1 MVETLADHLILAVQ
15 GLKKYFPITKG
26 FLGRPV
32 GYVRAVDDVDLTLA
46 SGETLGLV
54 GESGCGKTTT
64 SRLILR
70 ALEPTEGSILF
81 RSHLGVKEL
90 AAMTSQE
97 LKPIRQ
103 DMQMIFQDPYSSLNP
118 RMPILKL
125 VSEPLRNHGYRRAE
139 REQRVAELLELV
151 GLEAGHM
158 HRYPHA
164 FSGGQRQR
172 IGVARALALNP
183 SLVVADEPVSA
194 LDVSVQAQIMNLL
207 QELQEKLELSYLFV
221 AHDLGVIRHICTRVA
236 VMYAGRIVE
245 TANTDD
251 LFAQPLHPYTSA
263 LLAAI
268 PDADPV
274 RPWGYE
280 TIAGEVGVPTSDT
293 DACLFAPRC
302 RYAKER
308 CRQESPQLTA
318 IADSSHRAACHFAG
332 ELSLQGVG
340 D

>member
-1 MVETLADHLILAVQ
+1 METLAEHLILAVR

-26 FLGRPV
+26 FLNRTV
-32 GYVRAVDDVDLTLA
+32 GHVRAVDDVDLSLV

-81 RSHLGVKEL
+81 RSQLGVKEL
-90 AAMTSQE
+90 ATMTSHE
-97 LKPIRQ
+97 LKPIRR
-103 DMQMIFQDPYSSLNP
+103 DMQMIFQDPFSSLNP

-125 VSEPLRNHGYRRAE
+125 VSAPLRNHGYRRTE

-172 IGVARALALNP
+172 IGIARALALNP

-221 AHDLGVIRHICTRVA
+221 AHDLGVIRHICSRVA

-245 TANTDD
+245 AADTDD

-280 TIAGEVGVPTSDT
+280 TITGEVGVPTSDT

-302 RYAKER
+302 SYVQER
-308 CRQESPQLTA
+308 CRKESPSLTE
-318 IADSSHRAACHFAG
+318 IAGTNHRSACHFAG
-332 ELSLQGVG
+332 ELPLQGVG